1 MDKTILNRNLKGD
14 PTDGHSNPIN
24 LPHPGSSAPSFS
36 NFTCSSSTLNLT
48 LPPEGSIL
56 LNSQQL
62 LFIGIGLP
70 PPDWE
75 PPESRDTDNSQ
86 IVAQLSTPHM
96 HSLNEPAAPP
106 AEQQLTIKGVRNND
120 QKN

>member
-1 MDKTILNRNLKGD
+1 MDKKILNRNLKGD

-36 NFTCSSSTLNLT
+36 NFTCSSSTLNPT

-62 LFIGIGLP
+62 LFIGIRL
-70 PPDWE
+70 
-75 PPESRDTDNSQ
+75 PPESLDTDNSQ
-86 IVAQLSTPHM
+86 MVAQLSTPHM

-106 AEQQLTIKGVRNND
+106 AEQQLTIKGVRIND